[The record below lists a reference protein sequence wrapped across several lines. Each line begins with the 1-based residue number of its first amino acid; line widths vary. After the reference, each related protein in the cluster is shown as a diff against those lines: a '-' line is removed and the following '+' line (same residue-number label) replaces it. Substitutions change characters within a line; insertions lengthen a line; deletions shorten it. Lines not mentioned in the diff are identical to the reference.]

1 MNPRVKE
8 KVKKVIDKM
17 PATGLIFLV
26 DEAECIIPLVIQSNN
41 GIDDIILFEYYIIFN
56 VACVHDPFPTPFSY

>member
-41 GIDDIILFEYYIIFN
+41 GIDDIIFFEYYRILN